1 MIHTVQLYR
10 RIRLTVL
17 IPIFVV
23 LLGLAFG
30 SFLNVCISRLPRHE
44 SIVRPR
50 SRCPRCAAPI
60 AAGDNIPILSWIL
73 LRGRCRHCNQSIAWR
88 YPAVEFATAALF
100 LLSLLFF
107 GLTVAGIGMAIL
119 SFLLLGLAVMDAE
132 TMRLPDA
139 FTLPGI
145 ALGILYSA
153 IAPAFFN
160 LYPDAFARPWG
171 IVIGFRFSGHPYLAL
186 HVMMLGALTS
196 VLWAVLAALLL
207 LLIRWLYFLVRH
219 QQGLGM
225 GDVKLLAMIAAWLGP
240 APTILTL
247 LLGCLAAAIFGV
259 LSIAFSRGS
268 RGLRT
273 TRLPFGSFLC
283 AAAIYTIFA
292 GEPIIRWYLRF
303 FP

>member
-1 MIHTVQLYR
+1 MIRASAPAALFPLIQGFQLRQICIELILGDSFASIQLLNSDLDRFVDLALPLFEALIGRRLFLMIHTVQLYR

-132 TMRLPDA
+132 TMRLSDA
-139 FTLPGI
+139 FSLPGI
-145 ALGILYSA
+145 ALGILYRDRPSL
-153 IAPAFFN
+153 FN

-171 IVIGFRFSGHPYLAL
+171 IVSDSGFQGTRTWPFTDDSRSTHLRAWAL
-186 HVMMLGALTS
+186 S
-196 VLWAVLAALLL
+196 S
-207 LLIRWLYFLVRH
+207 
-219 QQGLGM
+219 
-225 GDVKLLAMIAAWLGP
+225 P
-240 APTILTL
+240 P
-247 LLGCLAAAIFGV
+247 C
-259 LSIAFSRGS
+259 SCS
-268 RGLRT
+268 
-273 TRLPFGSFLC
+273 
-283 AAAIYTIFA
+283 
-292 GEPIIRWYLRF
+292 
-303 FP
+303 

>member
-1 MIHTVQLYR
+1 MFVSAPFAVHILQWYRSQL
-10 RIRLTVL
+10 LTPL
-17 IPIFVV
+17 IAIFAV

-60 AAGDNIPILSWIL
+60 GAGDNIPILSWIL
-73 LRGRCRHCNQSIAWR
+73 LRGRCRHCNQPIAWR
-88 YPAVEFATAALF
+88 YPAVELATAALF
-100 LLSLLFF
+100 LLSFLLF
-107 GLTVAGIGMAIL
+107 GLTVEGIGMATL

-145 ALGILYSA
+145 ALGVVYVGVSA
-153 IAPAFFN
+153 ANSTAD
-160 LYPDAFARPWG
+160 LRPW
-171 IVIGFRFSGHPYLAL
+171 V
-186 HVMMLGALTS
+186 LGKTLRS
-196 VLWAVLAALLL
+196 IMWAVLAALLL

-225 GDVKLLAMIAAWLGP
+225 GDVKLVAMIAAWLGP
-240 APTILTL
+240 APTVLTL

-259 LSIAFSRGS
+259 ISIALGRGQ
-268 RGLRT
+268 RRFTT
-273 TRLPFGSFLC
+273 TRLPLGSFLC
-283 AAAIYTIFA
+283 AAAFYTIFA
-292 GEPIIRWYLRF
+292 GDPIIRWYLHF
-303 FP
+303 YGYQ